1 MNETQIEWADMSY
14 RRRIQSLQG
23 IDEIIEDTIR
33 YLESKGDM
41 NNTYCRLPQ
50 DVSLSLG

>member
-50 DVSLSLG
+50 DVSLRLG